1 MDEQLETDDTFDPA
15 RRKLCP
21 DGACVGVLGDDGV
34 CRVCGRTEAQAAAG
48 EEAPGA
54 ATADFDTG
62 PDLGRDAIDGDA
74 PAGDSAAGGF
84 GDSAAGGFGDSAAGG
99 FGDSAAGGFDPNRR
113 LCDDGSCVGVV
124 GADGVCAVC
133 GRRAE

>member
-1 MDEQLETDDTFDPA
+1 MDEQLETDEAFDPT
-15 RRKLCP
+15 RRKLCA

-54 ATADFDTG
+54 VSSDFGTS
-62 PDLGRDAIDGDA
+62 ASSGDA
-74 PAGDSAAGGF
+74 PAGEPGAE
-84 GDSAAGGFGDSAAGG
+84 
-99 FGDSAAGGFDPNRR
+99 GFDPNRR
-113 LCDDGSCVGVV
+113 LCDDGTCVGIV

>member
-1 MDEQLETDDTFDPA
+1 MDEPPETDEASDETFDPTH
-15 RRKLCP
+15 RKLCP
-21 DGACVGVLGDDGV
+21 DGSCVGVIGDDGV

-54 ATADFDTG
+54 AASDAD
-62 PDLGRDAIDGDA
+62 
-74 PAGDSAAGGF
+74 AGGEATVSGETGGAPST
-84 GDSAAGGFGDSAAGG
+84 GD
-99 FGDSAAGGFDPNRR
+99 FDPNRR
-113 LCDDGSCVGVV
+113 LCDDGSCLGVV